1 MKRFQTRSIMYLRWI
16 TFLTVIELL
25 KSWSPSPMA
34 LTIHWWPF
42 YPYTIPHTSSK
53 YVTNNNAVKGFLY
66 DILLQTLQTCHPDLE
81 NQKFEMTRY
90 STQQDFLQLV
100 LNQTGH
106 KTEFYMPLTIQD
118 KADHIHKDGLQQ
130 RLPPD
135 STFLPVLE
143 CPGETDFVIIEFLWP
158 KCALRNFGCIKSI
171 LELHMHTCSFP
182 NCNYKLFQ
190 RLFRIVS
197 ETVHRLMNFSHLFP
211 CQFSFIKKVRFTSTK
226 RRTRLW
232 AQILSQ

>member
-1 MKRFQTRSIMYLRWI
+1 MESSSLSTGCWFYIFFCSKELSKQQKANMKRFQTRSIMRLRWI

-42 YPYTIPHTSSK
+42 YPYTFPHTSSK

-100 LNQTGH
+100 LNQT
-106 KTEFYMPLTIQD
+106 
-118 KADHIHKDGLQQ
+118 
-130 RLPPD
+130 
-135 STFLPVLE
+135 
-143 CPGETDFVIIEFLWP
+143 
-158 KCALRNFGCIKSI
+158 
-171 LELHMHTCSFP
+171 
-182 NCNYKLFQ
+182 
-190 RLFRIVS
+190 
-197 ETVHRLMNFSHLFP
+197 
-211 CQFSFIKKVRFTSTK
+211 
-226 RRTRLW
+226 
-232 AQILSQ
+232 